1 LSTAEPW
8 VLAVD
13 AAETPVADRARFEA
27 EAEAMLEFHA
37 GWALLAT
44 CHRVELY
51 GMGPAP
57 RWPDVMT
64 LRGRPAAR
72 RLLRVAAGLE
82 SAVVGEDDV
91 LRQVRDALA
100 AARSRGVDER
110 LARLFEVA
118 IATGRKARA
127 GRSQEGPGLAARA
140 LAWLD
145 GRVAVA
151 RQPVLV
157 AGTGRMG
164 TALARAATEAGAAVT
179 VVGRDRSRAS
189 LDLVAGAAAAP
200 RAAAVAVALG
210 APWKELGGLADRLPP
225 VADLSSPPAVPE
237 PVREALGGDFLGI
250 DGLYARS
257 GPGPQ
262 TPWAARAAALVEES
276 ADDYTSWLAGRGSV
290 QILRAL
296 QAEAEQR
303 RMQRLERLLNRLPN
317 LGQRE
322 RELISVM
329 SEQLVT
335 DLLHEPLSALRADS
349 DGSGAEA
356 ARRLFRLS

>member
-1 LSTAEPW
+1 VSDAEPW

-13 AAETPVADRARFEA
+13 AAEAPVEERARFHA

-37 GWALLAT
+37 GWALLTT

-51 GMGPAP
+51 GIGPVP
-57 RWPDVMT
+57 RWPGVST

-82 SAVVGEDDV
+82 SAVPGEDEV

-100 AARSRGVDER
+100 AARRRGVDER

-127 GRSQEGPGLAARA
+127 GRRPAGPGLAAQA

-145 GRVAVA
+145 TRVSIA
-151 RQPVLV
+151 RRPVLV
-157 AGTGRMG
+157 AGTGSMG
-164 TALARAATEAGAAVT
+164 TALARAAAEAGAVVT
-179 VVGRDRSRAS
+179 VAGRDPARAGV
-189 LDLVAGAAAAP
+189 DLVAGAAAAP
-200 RAAAVAVALG
+200 RSAAVAVAL
-210 APWKELGGLADRLPP
+210 AVPWQELGGLAGRLPP

-237 PVREALGGDFLGI
+237 PVRAALGGDFLGI
-250 DGLYARS
+250 DALYARS
-257 GPGPQ
+257 EAG
-262 TPWAARAAALVEES
+262 TPWAATALELVERAADEYAG
-276 ADDYTSWLAGRGSV
+276 WLAGRGSV
-290 QILRAL
+290 HTLRAL
-296 QAEAEQR
+296 QLQAEQR
-303 RMQRLERLLNRLPN
+303 RMQRLERLLNRLPE
-317 LGQRE
+317 LTQRE
-322 RELISVM
+322 RELISAM

-335 DLLHEPLSALRADS
+335 DLLHEPLKALRADS

-356 ARRLFRLS
+356 ARRLFRL

>member
-1 LSTAEPW
+1 VSEAGPW

-13 AAETPVADRARFEA
+13 AADMPAEERARFRA
-27 EAEAMLEFHA
+27 EAEAMLEFHS

-57 RWPDVMT
+57 RWPDVKT

-82 SAVVGEDDV
+82 SAVLGEDEV

-100 AARSRGVDER
+100 AARRRGVDER
-110 LARLFEVA
+110 LARLFELA
-118 IATGRKARA
+118 IATGRKVRA
-127 GRSQEGPGLAARA
+127 GRGQEGPGLAARA

-145 GRVAVA
+145 DRVVLA
-151 RQPVLV
+151 RRPVLV
-157 AGTGRMG
+157 AGTGVMG
-164 TALARAATEAGAAVT
+164 TALARAAADAGAVVT
-179 VVGRDRSRAS
+179 IAGRNGSRAS
-189 LDLVAGAAAAP
+189 VDLVAGAAAAP
-200 RAAAVAVALG
+200 RAAAVAVALA
-210 APWKELGGLADRLPP
+210 APWKELGGVAGRLPP
-225 VADLSSPPAVPE
+225 VADLSSPPAVPQD
-237 PVREALGGDFLGI
+237 VRDALGADFLGI

-257 GPGPQ
+257 GAE
-262 TPWAARAAALVEES
+262 TPWAARASDLVEES
-276 ADDYTSWLAGRGSV
+276 ADDYAGWLAGRGSV
-290 QILRAL
+290 QTLRAL
-296 QAEAEQR
+296 QWQAEQR
-303 RMQRLERLLNRLPN
+303 RLQRLERLLNRLPN

-322 RELISVM
+322 RELISAM

-356 ARRLFRLS
+356 ARRLFRL

>member
-1 LSTAEPW
+1 VADVSAAEPW

-13 AAETPVADRARFEA
+13 AAETPVEDRARFQA
-27 EAEAMLEFHA
+27 EAEAMLEFHS
-37 GWALLAT
+37 GWGLLAT
-44 CHRVELY
+44 CHRVEVY

-91 LRQVRDALA
+91 LHQVRDALA
-100 AARSRGVDER
+100 AARRRGVDER

-127 GRSQEGPGLAARA
+127 GRSQEGPGLAVRA

-145 GRVAVA
+145 GRAPLA

-200 RAAAVAVALG
+200 RAAAVAVALA
-210 APWKELGGLADRLPP
+210 APWEELGSLADRLPP

-257 GPGPQ
+257 GPQ

-276 ADDYTSWLAGRGSV
+276 ADEYTSWLAGRGSV
-290 QILRAL
+290 QTLRAL

-303 RMQRLERLLNRLPN
+303 RLQRLERLLNRLPN
-317 LGQRE
+317 LDQRE

-356 ARRLFRLS
+356 ARRLFRL

>member
-1 LSTAEPW
+1 MTETEPW

-13 AAETPVADRARFEA
+13 AAETPVEDRARFQA

-57 RWPDVMT
+57 KWPGVDT
-64 LRGRPAAR
+64 LCGRPAAR

-82 SAVVGEDDV
+82 SAVLGEDEV

-100 AARSRGVDER
+100 AARRRGVDER

-127 GRSQEGPGLAARA
+127 GRGQEGPGLAARA

-145 GRVAVA
+145 ARVSLA
-151 RQPVLV
+151 RRPVLV
-157 AGTGRMG
+157 AGTGSMG
-164 TALARAATEAGAAVT
+164 AALAKAAAEAGAIVT
-179 VVGRDRSRAS
+179 VAGRDLSRATV
-189 LDLVAGAAAAP
+189 DLVAGAAAAP
-200 RAAAVAVALG
+200 RSAAVAVALG
-210 APWKELGGLADRLPP
+210 VPWAELGGLAGRLPP

-237 PVREALGGDFLGI
+237 AVRAALGGDFLGI
-250 DGLYARS
+250 DALYARS
-257 GPGPQ
+257 GAE
-262 TPWAARAAALVEES
+262 TPWAARASELVEQA
-276 ADDYTSWLAGRGSV
+276 ADEYAGWLAGRGSV
-290 QILRAL
+290 HTLRAL
-296 QAEAEQR
+296 QVQAEER
-303 RMQRLERLLNRLPN
+303 RRQRLERLLNRLPE
-317 LGQRE
+317 LTQRE
-322 RELISVM
+322 RELISAM

-335 DLLHEPLSALRADS
+335 DLLHEPLKALRADS

-356 ARRLFRLS
+356 ARRLFRL

>member
-1 LSTAEPW
+1 LSSAEPW

-13 AAETPVADRARFEA
+13 AAEVAVEDRARFQA

-51 GMGPAP
+51 GMGPVP
-57 RWPDVMT
+57 RWPGVRT

-82 SAVVGEDDV
+82 SAVPGEDEV

-100 AARSRGVDER
+100 SARRRGIDER

-118 IATGRKARA
+118 IATGRKVRA
-127 GRSQEGPGLAARA
+127 GRTQEGPGLAARA
-140 LAWLD
+140 LDWLD
-145 GRVAVA
+145 GRVGLA
-151 RQPVLV
+151 RQPVLI

-164 TALARAATEAGAAVT
+164 TALARAAAGAGAVVT
-179 VVGRDRSRAS
+179 VAGRDPSRAS
-189 LDLVAGAAAAP
+189 VDLVAGAAAAP
-200 RAAAVAVALG
+200 RAAAVAVALA
-210 APWKELGGLADRLPP
+210 APWEELAGHAGRLPP

-237 PVREALGGDFLGI
+237 PVRAALGGDFLGI
-250 DGLYARS
+250 DALYGRS
-257 GPGPQ
+257 GRE
-262 TPWAARAAALVEES
+262 TPWAARASELVEQS
-276 ADDYTSWLAGRGSV
+276 ADEYSGWLAGRGSV
-290 QILRAL
+290 HTLRAL
-296 QAEAEQR
+296 QAQAEQR
-303 RMQRLERLLNRLPN
+303 RLQRLERLLNRLPE
-317 LGQRE
+317 LTQRE
-322 RELISVM
+322 RELISAM

-335 DLLHEPLSALRADS
+335 DLLHEPLRALRADS

-356 ARRLFRLS
+356 ARRLFRL